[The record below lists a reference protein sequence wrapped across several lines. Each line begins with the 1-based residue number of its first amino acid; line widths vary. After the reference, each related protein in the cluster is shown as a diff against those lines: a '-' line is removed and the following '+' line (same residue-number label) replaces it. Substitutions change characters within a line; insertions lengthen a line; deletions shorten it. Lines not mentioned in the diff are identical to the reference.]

1 MSDASSPRQLPVRL
15 IAIVFALVF
24 GLLVLG
30 YFLFLRPGYVPVF
43 SNLRPAEA
51 SAVAAQLDAKSIAYR
66 LDDNG
71 TTIAVSSDQAD
82 QARLLIAGSEVA
94 LKGGVGFEL
103 FNKSDMGLTDFAQ
116 RINYQRALQG
126 ELERTIM
133 LIDEV
138 ETARVHLAMPERSLF
153 RSERSPSKAAVE
165 LIAKPGRQL
174 DAERVAGIQRLVAF
188 AVPDLAPA
196 DVVIVDEDGRV
207 LSQSSAQ
214 DAFLTPDAEERQA
227 VQRYYRARARA
238 AVEPALP
245 GIQTDVRV
253 IVLGKD
259 DVGVPDDAAPTPVP
273 TPVAATTPG
282 AVAPPTGTAAADAP
296 TSVAVAP
303 AARRNFRLRII
314 IATPMA
320 LDTDQTR
327 LARNAVAAA
336 VGLDEAAGDE
346 LAFQV
351 GLGPTTDATPAARTA
366 AVPIASVPPTGGTSG
381 AASFAGIWLYL
392 MIAIIFFL
400 LVVVAQAFRLGARTP
415 RLSAD
420 EREAMIERIRAAL
433 HHPETANAG

>member
-1 MSDASSPRQLPVRL
+1 MSDASPQRQLPVRL

-24 GLLVLG
+24 GLLALG

-43 SNLRPAEA
+43 TNLRPAEA
-51 SAVAAQLDAKSIAYR
+51 SAVAAQLDTKSITYR
-66 LDDNG
+66 LADNG
-71 TTIAVSSDQAD
+71 TSIAVSSDQAD
-82 QARLLIAGSEVA
+82 QARLLIAGSDVA

-165 LIAKPGRQL
+165 LIAKPGRQF
-174 DAERVAGIQRLVAF
+174 DGERVAGIQRLVAF
-188 AVPDLAPA
+188 AVPDLSSA
-196 DVVIVDEDGRV
+196 DVVIVDEAGRV
-207 LSQSSAQ
+207 LSQSSAP
-214 DAFLTPDAEERQA
+214 DAFLSPDAEEQQA

-245 GIQTDVRV
+245 GIQADVRV

-259 DVGVPDDAAPTPVP
+259 DVGTSADVPP
-273 TPVAATTPG
+273 
-282 AVAPPTGTAAADAP
+282 
-296 TSVAVAP
+296 AP
-303 AARRNFRLRII
+303 AASASPGAAATPAGTTTPDPAPAAPRRNFRLRII
-314 IATPMA
+314 IATAMP
-320 LDTDQTR
+320 LDAEQTQ
-327 LARNAVAAA
+327 LARNVVAAA
-336 VGLDEAAGDE
+336 VGLDEATGDE

-351 GLGPTTDATPAARTA
+351 GLGPTADATPAARTA
-366 AVPIASVPPTGGTSG
+366 AIPVAAVPPMGSATG
-381 AASFAGIWLYL
+381 ASSFGGIWLYL
-392 MIAIIFFL
+392 MIGVAL
-400 LVVVAQAFRLGARTP
+400 LVLVAVVQAFRLGARTP

-433 HHPETANAG
+433 RDPETANAG

>member
-1 MSDASSPRQLPVRL
+1 MSDASLPRQMPVRL
-15 IAIVFALVF
+15 IAIVFAVVF
-24 GLLVLG
+24 GLLALG

-51 SAVAAQLDAKSIAYR
+51 SAVAAQLDTKNIAYR
-66 LDDNG
+66 LGDNG

-82 QARLLIAGSEVA
+82 QARLLIAGSDVA

-133 LIDEV
+133 LIDEI

-153 RSERSPSKAAVE
+153 RAERSPSKAAIE
-165 LIAKPGRQL
+165 IITKPGRQL
-174 DAERVAGIQRLVAF
+174 DNERVAGIQRLVAF

-196 DVVIVDEDGRV
+196 DVVIVDGDGRV
-207 LSQSSAQ
+207 LSQSSGQ
-214 DAFLTPDAEERQA
+214 DAFLTPDAEEQQA

-259 DVGVPDDAAPTPVP
+259 DAGVPEDTTPAPR
-273 TPVAATTPG
+273 PVATEGATATATAPG
-282 AVAPPTGTAAADAP
+282 ASTPATASP
-296 TSVAVAP
+296 
-303 AARRNFRLRII
+303 RRDFRLRII
-314 IATPMA
+314 VATAMP
-320 LDTDQTR
+320 LDAEQTE
-327 LARNAVAAA
+327 LARNVVAAA

-351 GLGPTTDATPAARTA
+351 GLGPTTDATPPARTVA
-366 AVPIASVPPTGGTSG
+366 NPIASVPPTGNAGGG
-381 AASFAGIWLYL
+381 AMFGGVWLYIL
-392 MIAIIFFL
+392 IGVALFL
-400 LVVVAQAFRLGARTP
+400 LVVVVQALRLGARTP
-415 RLSAD
+415 RLSAG
-420 EREAMIERIRAAL
+420 EREAMIERIRSAL
-433 HHPETANAG
+433 RDPETANAG

>member
-1 MSDASSPRQLPVRL
+1 MSDASPQRQLPVRL

-24 GLLVLG
+24 GLLALG

-43 SNLRPAEA
+43 TNLRPAEA
-51 SAVAAQLDAKSIAYR
+51 SAVAAQLDTKSISYR
-66 LDDNG
+66 LADNG
-71 TTIAVSSDQAD
+71 TSIAVSSDQAD
-82 QARLLIAGSEVA
+82 QARLLIAGSDVA

-138 ETARVHLAMPERSLF
+138 DTARVHLAMPERSLF

-188 AVPDLAPA
+188 AVPDLAAA
-196 DVVIVDEDGRV
+196 DVVIVDEAGRV
-207 LSQSSAQ
+207 LSQSTAPETN
-214 DAFLTPDAEERQA
+214 LTPEAEQQQA
-227 VQRYYRARARA
+227 VQCYYRARARA
-238 AVEPALP
+238 AIEPALP

-259 DVGVPDDAAPTPVP
+259 DVGVADDANPTPAS
-273 TPVAATTPG
+273 VAA
-282 AVAPPTGTAAADAP
+282 APGTAATPTAGP
-296 TSVAVAP
+296 TSAAAATAP
-303 AARRNFRLRII
+303 AAKRDFRLRII
-314 IATPMA
+314 VATAMP
-320 LDTDQTR
+320 LDAEQTR
-327 LARNAVAAA
+327 LARNEVVAA

-351 GLGPTTDATPAARTA
+351 GLGPTADATPGARTETIP
-366 AVPIASVPPTGGTSG
+366 VASVPPTGANVAPTPVGG
-381 AASFAGIWLYL
+381 LWLYL
-392 MIAIIFFL
+392 MIGIGVFLL
-400 LVVVAQAFRLGARTP
+400 LVVVQAIRLGARTP

-420 EREAMIERIRAAL
+420 EREAMIARIRSTL
-433 HHPETANAG
+433 RDPDTANAG

>member
-1 MSDASSPRQLPVRL
+1 MSDASPPRQLPVRL

-24 GLLVLG
+24 GLLALG

-51 SAVAAQLDAKSIAYR
+51 SAIAAQLDAKNIAYK
-66 LDDNG
+66 LGDNG
-71 TTIAVSSDQAD
+71 STVAVSADQAD
-82 QARLLIAGSEVA
+82 QARLLIAGSDVA
-94 LKGGVGFEL
+94 LKGAVGFEL

-153 RSERSPSKAAVE
+153 RSERSPAKAAVE

-196 DVVIVDEDGRV
+196 DVVIVDEAGRV
-207 LSQSSAQ
+207 LSQSSAPEVS
-214 DAFLTPDAEERQA
+214 LTPEAEQQQA

-238 AVEPALP
+238 AIEPALP

-253 IVLGKD
+253 VVLGKD
-259 DVGVPDDAAPTPVP
+259 EVGAPDANPAPTPSS
-273 TPVAATTPG
+273 AAVVPG
-282 AVAPPTGTAAADAP
+282 AMATPAAGA
-296 TSVAVAP
+296 TSAP
-303 AARRNFRLRII
+303 ASTAPASKRDFRLRII
-314 IATPMA
+314 VATAMP
-320 LDTDQTR
+320 LDAEQTR
-327 LARNAVAAA
+327 LARNDVAAA

-346 LAFQV
+346 LSFQV
-351 GLGPTTDATPAARTA
+351 GLGPTTDATPAARTGA
-366 AVPIASVPPTGGTSG
+366 IPIASVPPSG
-381 AASFAGIWLYL
+381 ASASAAPIGGIWLYL
-392 MIAIIFFL
+392 MIGIALFL
-400 LVVVAQAFRLGARTP
+400 LVVVVQAIRLGARTP

-420 EREAMIERIRAAL
+420 EREAMIARIRSAL
-433 HHPETANAG
+433 QDREAANAG

>member
-1 MSDASSPRQLPVRL
+1 MSDSSSPRQLPVRL
-15 IAIVFALVF
+15 IAIVFGVVF
-24 GLLVLG
+24 GLLALG

-43 SNLRPAEA
+43 SDLRPAEA
-51 SAVAAQLDAKSIAYR
+51 SAVAAQLDSKNIAYR
-66 LDDNG
+66 LADNG
-71 TTIAVSSDQAD
+71 ATIAVSSDQAD
-82 QARLLIAGSEVA
+82 QARLLIAGSDVA

-133 LIDEV
+133 MIDEV

-174 DAERVAGIQRLVAF
+174 DDERVAGIQRLVAF

-196 DVVIVDEDGRV
+196 DVVIVDEGGRV

-214 DAFLTPDAEERQA
+214 DALLSPDAEEQQA

-253 IVLGKD
+253 VVLGED
-259 DVGVPDDAAPTPVP
+259 EVGASIDAPPATTPTPAASAGPGIAAAPTPAGRP
-273 TPVAATTPG
+273 DAAT
-282 AVAPPTGTAAADAP
+282 AAP
-296 TSVAVAP
+296 
-303 AARRNFRLRII
+303 RRNFRLRII
-314 IATPMA
+314 VATAIP
-320 LDTDQTR
+320 LDADQTR
-327 LARNAVAAA
+327 LVRNEVAAA

-346 LAFQV
+346 LAFRV
-351 GLGPTTDATPAARTA
+351 GLSPANETTPAARTA
-366 AVPIASVPPTGGTSG
+366 ATPIAAVPPSGSAG
-381 AASFAGIWLYL
+381 AASFGGMWLYL
-392 MIAIIFFL
+392 VIGVGL
-400 LVVVAQAFRLGARTP
+400 LLLAAVVQALRPSAQTS
-415 RLSAD
+415 RLSPD

-433 HHPETANAG
+433 RDPEIANAG

>member
-1 MSDASSPRQLPVRL
+1 MSDASPPRQLPVRL

-24 GLLVLG
+24 GLLALG
-30 YFLFLRPGYVPVF
+30 YFLFLRPAYVPVF

-66 LDDNG
+66 LGDNG

-82 QARLLIAGSEVA
+82 QARLLIAGSDVA

-174 DAERVAGIQRLVAF
+174 DSERVAGIQRLVAF
-188 AVPDLAPA
+188 AVPDLVAA
-196 DVVIVDEDGRV
+196 DVVIVDEAGRV
-207 LSQSSAQ
+207 LSQSSAPE
-214 DAFLTPDAEERQA
+214 ASLTPEAEQQQA

-238 AVEPALP
+238 AIEPALP

-253 IVLGKD
+253 VVLSKD
-259 DVGVPDDAAPTPVP
+259 EVGVPDANPAPT
-273 TPVAATTPG
+273 
-282 AVAPPTGTAAADAP
+282 P
-296 TSVAVAP
+296 TSVATAPGTAATPAAGAASAP
-303 AARRNFRLRII
+303 ATPAPASKRDFRLRII
-314 IATPMA
+314 VATAMP
-320 LDTDQTR
+320 LDAEQTR
-327 LARNAVAAA
+327 LARNEVAAA

-351 GLGPTTDATPAARTA
+351 GLGPTSDATPAARTGA
-366 AVPIASVPPTGGTSG
+366 IPVASVPPTGTSATPAPIG
-381 AASFAGIWLYL
+381 GPWFCL
-392 MIAIIFFL
+392 MIGIALFLL
-400 LVVVAQAFRLGARTP
+400 LVVIQALRLSARTP

-420 EREAMIERIRAAL
+420 EREAMIERIRSAL
-433 HHPETANAG
+433 RDPDTANAG